1 MATSCNASRPMLMMI
16 RLGSSR
22 CKCENHCVAI
32 DARTRDAVREADSIS
47 PWNVSCQRSLV
58 GTNEMH
64 QVINDAP
71 YYAALCWLLFRMA
84 DGMLSYQLYT
94 ILRWVAV
101 LIHGQDGASS
111 LSLAVGRG
119 GTEHVDAKRW

>member
-1 MATSCNASRPMLMMI
+1 
-16 RLGSSR
+16 
-22 CKCENHCVAI
+22 
-32 DARTRDAVREADSIS
+32 
-47 PWNVSCQRSLV
+47 
-58 GTNEMH
+58 MH
-64 QVINDAP
+64 QVINDAL
-71 YYAALCWLLFRMA
+71 YYAALCWLFFRMA

-101 LIHGQDGASS
+101 LIHEQDGASS